1 MKNNILN
8 ARFGDEGKLWHLGA
22 VLIVGFVVWVIAV
35 DVAYSC
41 YRVMTG

>member
-22 VLIVGFVVWVIAV
+22 IVIVGVVVWAIIIDIAFTV
-35 DVAYSC
+35 HRAF
-41 YRVMTG
+41 TG